1 MGAVFRE
8 PVVFFGA
15 GNGRSDAP
23 GWFGMKLLSPSR
35 WARGTEF
42 EKIPWA
48 GDARFRGIPRIPR
61 PARRERLPEPVFI
74 LSSNG
79 GGFLAPHGGR
89 ETGCCHGACSEFER
103 GFPAPRGERETC
115 GKAADS
121 RGSASRVLNPGTAM
135 EDRTGRKNRGCAAVF
150 SAPRAGA
157 AGKPVRE
164 RGFFR
169 EICRSRREPEGL
181 PAEKTV

>member
-1 MGAVFRE
+1 
-8 PVVFFGA
+8 
-15 GNGRSDAP
+15 
-23 GWFGMKLLSPSR
+23 MK
-35 WARGTEF
+35 
-42 EKIPWA
+42 K
-48 GDARFRGIPRIPR
+48 FRGRAM
-61 PARRERLPEPVFI
+61 PASGESP
-74 LSSNG
+74 
-79 GGFLAPHGGR
+79 
-89 ETGCCHGACSEFER
+89 
-103 GFPAPRGERETC
+103 GFPAPRGERDYRNLFSFYRVMEGDFLPRMEEEKQDVVMGLVPSLKGDSPPRAGERETC

>member
-48 GDARFRGIPRIPR
+48 GDARFRGIRGIPR
-61 PARRERLPEPVFI
+61 PARGKEKHAEKQQILAVLPP
-74 LSSNG
+74 
-79 GGFLAPHGGR
+79 
-89 ETGCCHGACSEFER
+89 
-103 GFPAPRGERETC
+103 GFPI
-115 GKAADS
+115 
-121 RGSASRVLNPGTAM
+121 
-135 EDRTGRKNRGCAAVF
+135 
-150 SAPRAGA
+150 
-157 AGKPVRE
+157 PVRQ
-164 RGFFR
+164 
-169 EICRSRREPEGL
+169 
-181 PAEKTV
+181 